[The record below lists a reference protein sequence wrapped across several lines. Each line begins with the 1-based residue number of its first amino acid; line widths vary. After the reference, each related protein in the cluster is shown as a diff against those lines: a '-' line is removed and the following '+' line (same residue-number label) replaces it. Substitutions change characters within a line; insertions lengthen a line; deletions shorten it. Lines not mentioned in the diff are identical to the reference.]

1 MKPVKSEIL
10 NKEFNVNIMHVGLM
24 VNDDLWQ
31 HDKWVVIINGQQFD
45 YSTGLGH
52 REAKKWDADKKEFA
66 RLMRMQP
73 KKELVNL
80 QNHNNKL
87 QAVSKV
93 KPLNI
98 DDVLYSL
105 IIDSDAN
112 DYTFEDWAD
121 NFGYDTDSRKAEQI
135 YHACK
140 ENARKVNTFIDNL
153 EEARELFQDY

>member
-1 MKPVKSEIL
+1 MTTSKIL
-10 NKEFNVNIMHVGLM
+10 NKDFDFKAVHVGLM

-31 HDKWVVIINGQQFD
+31 HDKWTVIINGQTFE
-45 YSTGLGH
+45 YSTGIGN
-52 REAKKWDADKKEFA
+52 RVAKKWDQDKKEFA

-73 KKELVNL
+73 KQELINL
-80 QNHNNKL
+80 KNHNNKL
-87 QAVSKV
+87 QAVSTV

-105 IIDSDAN
+105 LIDSDAN
-112 DYTFEDWAD
+112 EYTFEDWAD

-140 ENARKVNTFIDNL
+140 ENARKVKTFIDNI

>member
-1 MKPVKSEIL
+1 MTTSTIL
-10 NKEFNVNIMHVGLM
+10 NKDFDFKAIHIGLM
-24 VNDDLWQ
+24 VSDDLWQ
-31 HDKWVVIINGQQFD
+31 HDKWTVIINGQSFE
-45 YSTGLGH
+45 YSTGIGN
-52 REAKKWDADKKEFA
+52 RKANKWGRDKKEFE

-73 KKELVNL
+73 KQELVNL

-87 QAVSKV
+87 QAVSTV

-105 IIDSDAN
+105 VIDSDAK

-121 NFGYDTDSRKAEQI
+121 NFGYDTDSRKGEQI

-140 ENARKVNTFIDNL
+140 KNARKVSTFIDNL
-153 EEARELFQDY
+153 EEAAELFQDY